1 MKNKKKHLAIC
12 GTIILIFAILSTLA
26 LFGTK
31 ETYSDS
37 ERRPLASAP
46 TLSWQNIVSGNFM
59 EQFEDFAADTFPFRE
74 GFRGLKAVTSLY
86 AMGQKS
92 NNDIYL
98 HDGYLS
104 SAEYPMDVDSIQY
117 AADVFAKIYQQY
129 LKDANTN
136 IYVTVIPDKN
146 AYLAED
152 AGQLSMDYQTFED
165 ELVEA
170 MPYATPVHIG
180 NLLSIQDYYR
190 TDSHWRQEQIT
201 DVAALLLTAM
211 KQDSANGYP
220 TQESTFTEAS
230 ENGDSRPL
238 ADSVENTHYT
248 VNNAT
253 EDFHG
258 VYYGQAALPLAGE
271 SLSYLTSD
279 EIEQLTAY
287 DHEHD
292 QAIPIYNMEKVSGK
306 DPYEM
311 FLSGSLSLVTIENPS
326 ADSEEELIIFRD
338 SYASSLAPLLALGY
352 SKVTLIDIRYL
363 PTSQLGKYVDFTDSD
378 VLFLYST
385 LVLNNSE
392 TLK

>member
-12 GTIILIFAILSTLA
+12 GTVILVFAILSTLA
-26 LFGTK
+26 IFGQK

-46 TLSWQNIVSGNFM
+46 ALTWTNIISGNFM
-59 EQFEDFAADTFPFRE
+59 DQFEDFATDTFPFRE
-74 GFRGLKAVTSLY
+74 GFRSLKAGTTLY

-92 NNDIYL
+92 NNGIYL
-98 HDGYLS
+98 YDGYLS
-104 SAEYPMDVDSIQY
+104 SIEYPMDTDSIQH
-117 AADVFAKIYQQY
+117 ATDVFENIYQQY
-129 LKDANTN
+129 LKDANTS

-146 AYLAED
+146 ACLAED
-152 AGQLSMDYQTFED
+152 AGQLSMDYQTFESKV
-165 ELVEA
+165 VEG
-170 MPYATPVHIG
+170 MPYATPIHIG

-201 DVAALLLTAM
+201 DVADCLLTAM
-211 KQDSANGYP
+211 SQG
-220 TQESTFTEAS
+220 STL
-230 ENGDSRPL
+230 L
-238 ADSVENTHYT
+238 ADDSYT
-248 VNNAT
+248 LCTVT

-258 VYYGQAALPLAGE
+258 VYYGQAALPLEGE
-271 SLSYLTSD
+271 SLSYLTNE
-279 EIEQLTAY
+279 EIDQLVAY

-311 FLSGSLSLVTIENPS
+311 FLSGSLSLVTIENPM
-326 ADSEEELIIFRD
+326 AETEKELIIFRD
-338 SYASSLAPLLALGY
+338 SYASSLAPLLALDY